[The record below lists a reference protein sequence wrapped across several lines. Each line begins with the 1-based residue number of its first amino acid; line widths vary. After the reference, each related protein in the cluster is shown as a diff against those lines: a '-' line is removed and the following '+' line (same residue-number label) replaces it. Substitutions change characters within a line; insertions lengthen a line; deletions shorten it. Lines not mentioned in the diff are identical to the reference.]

1 MACSQNWN
9 MSQIQWFGNI
19 ISHVFPSFPMF
30 FHLSPISNK
39 VNPPPIFSMGLVTA
53 QHLKLMGVLAAFG
66 VTPRSKVHRREPFG
80 AAQDFNRGN
89 MMEND
94 DQAFYILFFW
104 GGHTIFRHSDIAI

>member
-30 FHLSPISNK
+30 FHLFPISNK
-39 VNPPPIFSMGLVTA
+39 VTPPIFSMGLVTA

-66 VTPRSKVHRREPFG
+66 VTPRPKVHRREPFG

-94 DQAFYILFFW
+94 DQAFYILFF
-104 GGHTIFRHSDIAI
+104 GVGTLFSDIPT